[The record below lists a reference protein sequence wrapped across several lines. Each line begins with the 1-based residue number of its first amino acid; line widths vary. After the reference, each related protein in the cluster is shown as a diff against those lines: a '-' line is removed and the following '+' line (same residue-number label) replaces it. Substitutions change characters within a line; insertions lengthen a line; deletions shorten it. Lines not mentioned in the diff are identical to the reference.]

1 MRKQCTG
8 ITSTCIHHQ
17 AESRKNVTY
26 IRLLKVKS
34 NSNVQFQDKIM
45 KKICILV
52 LICGAIRCQ
61 EEGDEALVDIYCGDM
76 NCYDLL
82 GVPRDTADR

>member
-1 MRKQCTG
+1 
-8 ITSTCIHHQ
+8 
-17 AESRKNVTY
+17 
-26 IRLLKVKS
+26 
-34 NSNVQFQDKIM
+34 M